1 MQTAKIPP
9 VGTDVLGGPWALN
22 YIFGK
27 IQKAE
32 CNYIDFIQSNTFI
45 GLGPAEP
52 RKRRRSLRMII

>member
-45 GLGPAEP
+45 GLYA
-52 RKRRRSLRMII
+52 LFY